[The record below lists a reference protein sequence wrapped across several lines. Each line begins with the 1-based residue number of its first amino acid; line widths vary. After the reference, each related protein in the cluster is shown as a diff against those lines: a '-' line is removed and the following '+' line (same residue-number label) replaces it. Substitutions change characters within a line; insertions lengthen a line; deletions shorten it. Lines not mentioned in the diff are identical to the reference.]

1 MYRQLTPGQ
10 FADGADAAEWIK
22 RNYHWGWDCRKTTW
36 SGLNKAEDL
45 ARRGFAVGFALWK
58 LQ

>member
-1 MYRQLTPGQ
+1 MGPFLHFKYITQ
-10 FADGADAAEWIK
+10 
-22 RNYHWGWDCRKTTW
+22 

-58 LQ
+58 LQGPGILKPKSCKSCEVR